1 MKTDQQVEGAIPGV
15 PVGSTFP
22 SRESLRQAG
31 IHNRRIHGIQGQQD
45 YGCQSIV
52 LNGGYETDEDYG
64 DRIWY
69 TGAGGQENRVQVS
82 DQSLDHS
89 NNLALLR
96 SIERQNPIRVTRGP
110 KADAKFRPPG
120 KVFRYDGLFRAVD
133 VEETQDSRGFV
144 VYRFLL
150 TALADTPVDSE
161 PEPNKQALPARTASL
176 VNHFQRKAS
185 LARKVK
191 QLYEYK
197 CQICGVELMTSGG
210 RIAEAAHILALSLGG
225 SDDLSNLLCLCPNHH
240 SLFDG
245 GGIWIDDEYGVRN
258 FSGRRVGQLYVDD
271 RHSIEVTL
279 LGQHRDAHFPLP

>member
-1 MKTDQQVEGAIPGV
+1 MKTNQQVEGAIHGV

-31 IHNRRIHGIQGQQD
+31 IHNQRIHGIQGQQD

-82 DQSLDHS
+82 DQSLTHS
-89 NNLALLR
+89 SNLALLQ
-96 SIERQNPIRVTRGP
+96 SIERRNPIRVTRGP
-110 KADAKFRPPG
+110 KADAKFRPSEN
-120 KVFRYDGLFRAVD
+120 VFRYDGLFRAVD

-150 TALADTPVDSE
+150 TALEETPVGSE
-161 PEPNKQALPARTASL
+161 PEPSKQALPVRTASL
-176 VNHFQRKAS
+176 VSHYQRKAS
-185 LARKVK
+185 LARRVK
-191 QLYEYK
+191 QIYEYK
-197 CQICGVELMTSGG
+197 CQICGTELMTSGG
-210 RIAEAAHILALSLGG
+210 PIAEAAHILALGLGG
-225 SDDLSNLLCLCPNHH
+225 PDELSNLLCLCPNHH

-245 GGIWIDDEYGVRN
+245 GGIWIDDGYGVRN
-258 FSGRRVGQLYVDD
+258 FSGRLVGQLIVDD
-271 RHSIEVTL
+271 RHLIEVSL
-279 LGQHRDAHFPLP
+279 LRQHRDAHFALP